1 MGYIFSELSGQFIKY
16 PGLTWTLH
24 EITCVMIMVS
34 GLDQSDEL
42 GVLYGGNSSVA
53 PSLTAVFEG
62 LTVQLKY
69 LIIWCSIAHFE
80 ST

>member
-1 MGYIFSELSGQFIKY
+1 
-16 PGLTWTLH
+16 
-24 EITCVMIMVS
+24 MVS

-42 GVLYGGNSSVA
+42 GVLYGGNGSIA
-53 PSLTAVFEG
+53 PQNRSSLTPVLEG

-80 ST
+80 STSITSH

>member
-1 MGYIFSELSGQFIKY
+1 MI
-16 PGLTWTLH
+16 
-24 EITCVMIMVS
+24 IMVS

-53 PSLTAVFEG
+53 PQNRSSLTAVLEG

>member
-1 MGYIFSELSGQFIKY
+1 
-16 PGLTWTLH
+16 
-24 EITCVMIMVS
+24 MVS
-34 GLDQSDEL
+34 ALDQSDEL
-42 GVLYGGNSSVA
+42 GVLYGGNGSVA
-53 PSLTAVFEG
+53 PQNRSSLTAVLEG